1 MSPPLMPPQDHGLHG
16 WRNREAVGCH
26 LSHLRLPEQGLCQP
40 PSPHVPSL
48 EALPRFSSFGNSL
61 KGQIGLS
68 DVLVHPAESAQ
79 GCEVMAI
86 SGVSLRPVT
95 PS

>member
-1 MSPPLMPPQDHGLHG
+1 MSPPLMLLQDQGLHG
-16 WRNREAVGCH
+16 WRNREAIGCH
-26 LSHLRLPEQGLCQP
+26 LSHLRLPELGLCQP

-68 DVLVHPAESAQ
+68 DVLVHPAESDQAVKLWQ
-79 GCEVMAI
+79 SVGSAL
-86 SGVSLRPVT
+86 GL
-95 PS
+95 